1 MNVVF
6 EEQAPIAHSSTSRGI
21 VAWMLRNNIANTAS
35 HAQTM
40 LLVLVVI
47 LLSISLLLAKSAMSH
62 DEIDTHKGLKNTFEN
77 AVIR

>member
-6 EEQAPIAHSSTSRGI
+6 EEQAPIAHSASSPRGI

-35 HAQTM
+35 HAQTI

-47 LLSISLLLAKSAMSH
+47 LLAISLLLAKSAISQ
-62 DEIDTHKGLKNTFEN
+62 DTIDPRKNFVP
-77 AVIR
+77 AVVR